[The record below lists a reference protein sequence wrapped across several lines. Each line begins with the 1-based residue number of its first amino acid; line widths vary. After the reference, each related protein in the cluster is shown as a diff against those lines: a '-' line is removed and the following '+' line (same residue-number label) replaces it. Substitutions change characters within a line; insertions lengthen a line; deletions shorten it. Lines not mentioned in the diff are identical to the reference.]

1 MQSELHHYDVVTLLS
16 SQYHAQT
23 IVNVREAI
31 TRVDGRIV
39 AIALD
44 TKGPEIRT
52 GLLKGVSQ
60 HYGYCGRFHIFCG
73 RPYLNSGGSMGYIL
87 I

>member
-1 MQSELHHYDVVTLLS
+1 MIIMGYIL
-16 SQYHAQT
+16 
-23 IVNVREAI
+23 I
-31 TRVDGRIV
+31 
-39 AIALD
+39 
-44 TKGPEIRT
+44 T
-52 GLLKGVSQ
+52 GLLKGVSL